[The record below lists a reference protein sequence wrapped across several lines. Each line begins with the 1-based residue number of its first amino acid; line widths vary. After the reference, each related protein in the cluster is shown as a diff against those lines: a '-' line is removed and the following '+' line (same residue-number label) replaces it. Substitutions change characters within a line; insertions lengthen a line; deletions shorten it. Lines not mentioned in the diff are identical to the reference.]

1 MSYHDMKKKLYWNFH
16 GQKLKFI
23 FHRIVSK
30 NMKYALEL
38 REKLYYN
45 TYLIQVET
53 SVN

>member
-23 FHRIVSK
+23 FSVSK